1 MTRVVPKLKKVRQDD
16 KIPFEATNLVYPT
29 RSESPDKLDSTV
41 YFSLFRKR
49 PRRADIVWFLHLDI
63 KSDPWGV
70 DYSVNE
76 IIDKHCYHISL
87 QLGFKEEH
95 RIEYMMKKI
104 HKKMVEKGELSG
116 RSIFDCV
123 KDNFEEPDFKFIVL
137 NSRVAT
143 DNLLT
148 TFQIITV
155 KAYRLIKSTGLKA
168 AEDFGL
174 DKTNVQEEYVPINVT
189 KQYQQEIHEE
199 FENYSCK

>member
-1 MTRVVPKLKKVRQDD
+1 
-16 KIPFEATNLVYPT
+16 
-29 RSESPDKLDSTV
+29 
-41 YFSLFRKR
+41 
-49 PRRADIVWFLHLDI
+49 
-63 KSDPWGV
+63 
-70 DYSVNE
+70 
-76 IIDKHCYHISL
+76 
-87 QLGFKEEH
+87 
-95 RIEYMMKKI
+95 MMKKI

>member
-104 HKKMVEKGELSG
+104 HKKMVDKGELSG